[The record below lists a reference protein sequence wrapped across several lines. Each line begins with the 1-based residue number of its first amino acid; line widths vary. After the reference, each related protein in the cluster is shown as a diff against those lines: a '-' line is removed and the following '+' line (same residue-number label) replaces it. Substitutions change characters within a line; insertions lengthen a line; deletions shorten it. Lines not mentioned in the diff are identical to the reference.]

1 MKNQTGLGWR
11 AMDWQES
18 GTEDGV
24 RLIALSGDIDLQHS
38 PRMRELLQT
47 VIADKTSVLLMDFSG
62 VSYIDSSGLAT
73 LVEYYQNSR
82 AFEGRI
88 GLFGLS
94 DRVESVFG
102 LVRLN
107 QIFSIFKTEEDARTG
122 LL

>member
-1 MKNQTGLGWR
+1 
-11 AMDWQES
+11 MDWQES